1 MGNSNLQYKL
11 LTGESCSEASSIIQS
26 TSGKGL
32 RKGSRYEK
40 YKKKISRDNSV
51 VEVTNLGDVFGSEWR
66 EGELWSNF
74 QVSGLQDQV
83 EADAPHLHCD
93 LETGLAQGEEKKVLV
108 KLVIHWFAWAD
119 HVDLKQRLSQPSSAY
134 G

>member
-32 RKGSRYEK
+32 RTGSRYEK

-51 VEVTNLGDVFGSEWR
+51 VEVTNLGDVFGSE
-66 EGELWSNF
+66 
-74 QVSGLQDQV
+74 
-83 EADAPHLHCD
+83 
-93 LETGLAQGEEKKVLV
+93 
-108 KLVIHWFAWAD
+108 
-119 HVDLKQRLSQPSSAY
+119 
-134 G
+134 